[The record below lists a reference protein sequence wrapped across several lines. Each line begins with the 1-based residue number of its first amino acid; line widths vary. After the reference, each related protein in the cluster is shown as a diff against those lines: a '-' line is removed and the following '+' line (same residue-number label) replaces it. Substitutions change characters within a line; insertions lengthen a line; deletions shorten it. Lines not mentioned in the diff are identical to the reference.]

1 MSNLR
6 IFSWGF
12 FFNIKTSRWELFY
25 LLENQQEGQILVNII
40 IWWIAKH
47 WKRNKKKTKK
57 KTRSINP
64 FKEYLKLIVK
74 DIEAD
79 SFFGH
84 WSVRFFGTWDLFG
97 FHDLLNKG
105 FWWPIFS
112 NMTSILPNPD
122 LYVSQF
128 NIPLRIWA
136 LSNYG
141 LKSLFIYKL
150 ISQVFPLN
158 QVGIKP

>member
-1 MSNLR
+1 MDCKALKN
-6 IFSWGF
+6 
-12 FFNIKTSRWELFY
+12 E
-25 LLENQQEGQILVNII
+25 QE
-40 IWWIAKH
+40 
-47 WKRNKKKTKK
+47 KKIK

-74 DIEAD
+74 DIEAN

-84 WSVRFFGTWDLFG
+84 WSLRFFGTRDLFG
-97 FHDLLNKG
+97 FHDPLNKG
-105 FWWPIFS
+105 FWWPIFN

-141 LKSLFIYKL
+141 LKFLFIYKL
-150 ISQVFPLN
+150 ISQIFPLN
-158 QVGIKP
+158 QVGIEP

>member
-1 MSNLR
+1 MDCKALKN
-6 IFSWGF
+6 
-12 FFNIKTSRWELFY
+12 E
-25 LLENQQEGQILVNII
+25 QE
-40 IWWIAKH
+40 K
-47 WKRNKKKTKK
+47 NKKK

-74 DIEAD
+74 DIEAY

-105 FWWPIFS
+105 LWLPIFS

-150 ISQVFPLN
+150 ISQVFPLD
-158 QVGIKP
+158 QVGIEPYISQVHIAESLVFFIHAMSGSKTIFGC